1 MGQYEA
7 KRSEKVVEFRPSASD
22 IVGTHI
28 VNGGPLAPAVKALH
42 SSTMEVLE
50 STVRLAANL
59 NVTLPVACRDVKTQ
73 ASRSNNAGTLAFCTK
88 ILSGSTSGGKTPKR
102 VTASPPANENPTGN
116 ADFTNGAKSSTV
128 V

>member
-42 SSTMEVLE
+42 SSAMEVLE

-73 ASRSNNAGTLAFCTK
+73 VSLNNAGTLVFCTNS
-88 ILSGSTSGGKTPKR
+88 LSGSTSGGKTPKR
-102 VTASPPANENPTGN
+102 VTTSPPANENPTGT